1 MGGFQMPA
9 MAHPPLMNQPPQ
21 IFGAHAYDGL
31 PMQHLPPEL
40 TAQMFGDPN
49 GLLDDAN
56 EAKRR
61 RIARV
66 SRSRGR
72 DDTAP
77 SVVGLAP
84 QTDTS
89 PTGLRHVPE
98 EEDQVRREAASMHTL
113 HQLQDRMC
121 LHPGREEAESAKGV
135 SACPPTPGGLSA
147 TASYIAS

>member
-9 MAHPPLMNQPPQ
+9 MAHPPIMNQPPQ

-66 SRSRGR
+66 SSAHSCDDIAPCHGPCKSR
-72 DDTAP
+72 
-77 SVVGLAP
+77 
-84 QTDTS
+84 
-89 PTGLRHVPE
+89 
-98 EEDQVRREAASMHTL
+98 
-113 HQLQDRMC
+113 
-121 LHPGREEAESAKGV
+121 
-135 SACPPTPGGLSA
+135 
-147 TASYIAS
+147 